1 MNACSSGWMWSV
13 LKSAALLVAVSV
25 LWAPD
30 GFGNSLQSAE
40 LGLNQELADRWTNG
54 ALDARIEQVRAL
66 GAPDLG
72 PQSAAERAQELALI
86 VRAGREKSL
95 RDAALETLALVEGPV
110 AEAALIEFV
119 RGLATNEDLIAAE
132 GLVAR
137 SATGAG
143 LLDLLI
149 QSLGV
154 VSKSAPV
161 RLRAPV
167 LVALLDGFD
176 EAFAA
181 AGSGADAWLLSAAK
195 AHPDG
200 VVRDA
205 ADKAVLATLNR
216 LGDHREDARALEFL
230 ERLSGTGWASV
241 ELDLHGALYL
251 LKSGREL
258 DRAAELAERV
268 IAATRG
274 SSDWETLRQQFL
286 GTYLH
291 SAALLAEGQAQ
302 RAYDALQGA
311 SLVLDGLILRR
322 ADLTPLPAK
331 PSKVG
336 GRLAND
342 VLTLRGLVEV
352 FAAHAALAAG
362 AQPGDARV
370 LQHLRAAHEFSL
382 WAQLRELSTNDQ
394 AGYGSFDELFDHD
407 LSPRR
412 LVFSA
417 PDNAVW
423 SGPGRDAALDL
434 MLKIGQAAALI
445 GGDEVPGFRA
455 PTAAAPGFGPP
466 REDPRRATLLKLMV
480 PAELT
485 AVQRRLNQS
494 WDPNEMQILELR
506 RRALSEVIQR
516 AEDENYPDLEGLRVP
531 SLYALTMASD
541 LDRENRSEDSVE
553 LAERLFADMDA
564 AGRLDDGAGGS
575 WLAAR
580 IELELGG
587 ALGEAGRPR
596 DAIPVLE
603 SAVRR
608 LEAIENTL
616 VERRGQETDARRLSL
631 FDAQIKQTQTLRSQV
646 LVALAVNANVRL
658 GDPTTALA
666 YFEAAYALDDSEFM
680 RGLLACYRARFGAKE
695 EARAL
700 LRTIRPAPAT
710 YYNLACA
717 WALLGEPA
725 NALEM
730 LAREL
735 SENHPS
741 PGALARQ
748 KRWARED
755 PDLSSLAETERFIEL
770 TRP

>member
-1 MNACSSGWMWSV
+1 MRGA
-13 LKSAALLVAVSV
+13 LRAALLLFFLSAA
-25 LWAPD
+25 WAPRVSA
-30 GFGNSLQSAE
+30 FGLQSDDS
-40 LGLNQELADRWTNG
+40 GLNVALESRWTSG
-54 ALDARIEQVRAL
+54 ALDARIQAVRAL

-72 PQSAAERAQELALI
+72 AESAPQRAAELAAI

-95 RDAALETLALVEGPV
+95 RDAALDTLALVEGPV
-110 AEAALIEFV
+110 AEALLIEFV
-119 RGLATNEDLIAAE
+119 RGLAADEDWIAAK

-137 SATGAG
+137 SATGAA
-143 LLDLLI
+143 LLELLKD
-149 QSLGV
+149 SLGV
-154 VSKSAPV
+154 TSEKAPV
-161 RLRAPV
+161 RLRSQV

-176 EAFAA
+176 EAYVA
-181 AGSGADAWLLSAAK
+181 AGTRDDAWLMSAAK
-195 AHPDG
+195 AHTDG
-200 VVRDA
+200 EVRDA
-205 ADKAVLATLNR
+205 ADKALLATLNR
-216 LGDHREDARALEFL
+216 LGDHREDARAMDFL
-230 ERLSGTGWASV
+230 ERLHGAGWAAV
-241 ELDLHGALYL
+241 ELDLNGALYL

-258 DRAAELAERV
+258 ERAAELAHRV
-268 IAATRG
+268 IDATRG
-274 SSDWETLRQQFL
+274 SSAWEALRHRFL
-286 GTYLH
+286 GTYLL
-291 SAALLAEGQAQ
+291 SAALLAEGEAQ

-322 ADLTPLPAK
+322 SDLTPLPVK

-342 VLTLRGLVEV
+342 ALILRGLVEL

-417 PDNAVW
+417 PDNAIW
-423 SGPGRDAALDL
+423 SGPGRAAALDV

-445 GGDEVPGFRA
+445 GGEEVPGFRA
-455 PTAAAPGFGPP
+455 PTAAVEGFGPP

-494 WDPNEMQILELR
+494 WDANEMQILELR
-506 RRALSEVIQR
+506 RRALSDAIQR

-541 LDRENRSEDSVE
+541 LDRENRSEESVE

-596 DAIPVLE
+596 DAIGVLE

-616 VERRGQETDARRLSL
+616 IERRTQETDARRLSL

-666 YFEAAYALDDSEFM
+666 YFESAYALDDSEFM

-725 NALEM
+725 NALDM

-735 SENHPS
+735 SENHRS

-755 PDLSSLAETERFIEL
+755 PDLSSLVENERFIEL